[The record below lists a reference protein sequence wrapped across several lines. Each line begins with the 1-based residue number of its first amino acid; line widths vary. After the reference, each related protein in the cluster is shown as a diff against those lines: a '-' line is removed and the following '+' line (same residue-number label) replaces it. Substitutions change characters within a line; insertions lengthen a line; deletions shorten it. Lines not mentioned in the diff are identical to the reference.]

1 MVETRFGGCQVL
13 RRSLPVRKRTT
24 RTVDRGD
31 SSHGAEIAPCR
42 RRSPTP
48 DTHGYET
55 TLVQSGYSDQSRTAR
70 PTGRDRRGNA
80 ERDRGIRLHRRL
92 ALATP
97 ADAGPYDGSMPG
109 SPLPPPP

>member
-1 MVETRFGGCQVL
+1 MLETRFGGCQVL
-13 RRSLPVRKRTT
+13 RRSLPVRKCTT

-31 SSHGAEIAPCR
+31 S
-42 RRSPTP
+42 SPTP

-55 TLVQSGYSDQSRTAR
+55 TLVQSGYGDQSRTAR

-80 ERDRGIRLHRRL
+80 ERNRGIRLHRWL

-97 ADAGPYDGSMPG
+97 ADAGPYDGSIPG
-109 SPLPPPP
+109 CQRRP